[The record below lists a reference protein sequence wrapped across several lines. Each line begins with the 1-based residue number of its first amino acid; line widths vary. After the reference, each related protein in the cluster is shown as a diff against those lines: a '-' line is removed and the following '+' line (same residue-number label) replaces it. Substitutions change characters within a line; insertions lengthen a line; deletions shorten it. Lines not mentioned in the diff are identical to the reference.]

1 MDQGYPG
8 VLPGAGAAL
17 LSAQN
22 GICGELWIGCR
33 MDEMWAQGE
42 KDEYLIPCGSQE
54 KEEVYEDSKGI

>member
-17 LSAQN
+17 LSDQN

-33 MDEMWAQGE
+33 MDEMRAQGE
-42 KDEYLIPCGSQE
+42 KMSI
-54 KEEVYEDSKGI
+54 